1 VERREVRKQIMRG
14 GKERKENERKEKGR
28 GSTGCFINCF
38 QVTSHIT
45 KPTVHDG

>member
-14 GKERKENERKEKGR
+14 EKERKEKGR